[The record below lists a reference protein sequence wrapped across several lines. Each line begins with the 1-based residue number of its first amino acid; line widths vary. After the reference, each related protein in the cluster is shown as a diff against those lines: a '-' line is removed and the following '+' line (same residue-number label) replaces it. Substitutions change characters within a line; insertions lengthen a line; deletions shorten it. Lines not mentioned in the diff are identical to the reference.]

1 MTFFNVLP
9 PGIVIPF
16 GGVNIPPGWLL
27 CDGSAISRTTYA
39 ALFSIIGT
47 NWGNGDGSTTFH
59 LPDLRG
65 RFVRGVDGTANRDP
79 DKATRTAGN
88 PGGNT
93 GNNAGSVQDNA
104 HGHDHTSTTSTSSAT
119 PSVNH
124 THGNT
129 GWISHN
135 HGHYIHGSGDHLHYR
150 SDAHFSSP
158 PSAGQFGTNQTYD
171 FDNGRLTHGVNSGW
185 AHIGN
190 HGHSTSDIS
199 ANHGHTSPGRTVN
212 HTHTATVS
220 ITINNSGSITETR
233 PLNATVNYI
242 IKI

>member
-1 MTFFNVLP
+1 MTYFNVLP

-16 GGVNIPPGWLL
+16 GGTNVPPGWLL
-27 CDGSAISRTTYA
+27 CDGSAVSRSIYGT
-39 ALFSIIGT
+39 LFSAIGST
-47 NWGNGDGSTTFH
+47 WGNGDGSTTFH

-65 RFVRGVDGTANRDP
+65 RFIRGVDGAANRDP
-79 DKATRTAGN
+79 DKTSRTAAN

-104 HGHDHTSTTSTSSAT
+104 HGHNHTSATSTTSDI
-119 PSVNH
+119 PNVNH

-129 GWISHN
+129 GLISHN
-135 HGHYIHGSGDHLHYR
+135 HGHYIHGNGDHLHGR
-150 SDAHFSSP
+150 SDAHFASP
-158 PSAGQFGTNQTYD
+158 PSDGTYGTNQRYD
-171 FDNGRLTHGVNSGW
+171 NDNGRITHGVNSGW
-185 AHIGN
+185 GGN

-199 ANHGHTSPGRTVN
+199 ANHRHTSPGRSAG
-212 HTHTATVS
+212 HTHTSSVS
-220 ITINNSGSITETR
+220 ITINNSGSTTETR